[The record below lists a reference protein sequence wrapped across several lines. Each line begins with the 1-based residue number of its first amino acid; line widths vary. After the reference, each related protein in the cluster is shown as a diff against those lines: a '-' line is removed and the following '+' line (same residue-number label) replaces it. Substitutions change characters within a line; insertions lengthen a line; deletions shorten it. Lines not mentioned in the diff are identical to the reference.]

1 MSSRD
6 LGIALLVVLGA
17 LIVLPIFM
25 MSMWGGWGMMGPGM
39 MGPGMMGGRWGPGA
53 GFGFGPLVLL
63 LVIGG
68 IVLIVLAFTRKEP
81 RGEEPLGLLKRRL
94 AKGEIT
100 GEQFEEL
107 KRALQ

>member
-6 LGIALLVVLGA
+6 LGIVLLVVLGA
-17 LIVLPIFM
+17 VVLVPALM

-39 MGPGMMGGRWGPGA
+39 MSRWGSGA

-63 LVIGG
+63 LFIGG

-81 RGEEPLGLLKRRL
+81 RGEEPLELLKRRL
-94 AKGEIT
+94 ATGEIT
-100 GEQFEEL
+100 KEQFDEL
-107 KRALQ
+107 KQALQ

>member
-17 LIVLPIFM
+17 LVLLPVLM
-25 MSMWGGWGMMGPGM
+25 MSAWGGWGMMGPGM
-39 MGPGMMGGRWGPGA
+39 MGPGIMGRWGSGV

-63 LVIGG
+63 LFIGG

-81 RGEEPLGLLKRRL
+81 RGEEPLELLKRRL

-100 GEQFEEL
+100 KEQFEAL
-107 KRALQ
+107 KLTLQ